1 MDEELDCRSLV
12 VRDGTGRPRIVLAC
26 NEAGAPR
33 LALHDE
39 AGAPRVTVQLNAVGN
54 PSCTLLGGDGAPRVT
69 LHYQDGGGYLQFA
82 TADRNQP
89 QPRVV
94 LGVNDNGAPF
104 LIALDRG
111 GKSWVPQFGKPAR
124 GKPKGGGARK
134 PRAKPR
140 RATKRR

>member
-1 MDEELDCRSLV
+1 MDDQVDCRSIV
-12 VRDGTGRPRIVLAC
+12 VRDGSGRPRIVLAC

-33 LALHDE
+33 LALHDDG
-39 AGAPRVTVQLNAVGN
+39 GAPRVTLQLNAMGN

-94 LGVNDNGAPF
+94 LGVNDDGAPF
-104 LIALDRG
+104 LIALDREG
-111 GKSWVPQFGKPAR
+111 RSWVPQFGTPGVAK
-124 GKPKGGGARK
+124 GKGSARK
-134 PRAKPR
+134 PRAKSR
-140 RATKRR
+140 RTAKKR